1 MHSDVIVIGSG
12 LAGYSVA
19 REWRKLQSEASIRLI
34 TAEDGAFYS
43 KPLLSTAVA
52 HQKSPETLM
61 LGKAEG
67 MSAQIKGP
75 VMTHTVVTAID
86 TAANTVTVASGET
99 FSYTTLILAMGSSPL
114 VLPEATDAFYPY
126 SRESYAALRAALTPG
141 MPVNIIGSGLVGC
154 EFAHDLQTGG
164 HPVTVFG
171 LDKHPLARFLP
182 SEIGAAL
189 QAAMAAHG
197 VTWHLGIQNP
207 MEHPAWA
214 PKACTVVAIGAA
226 PNIELV
232 KGQLDTAKGILVNQH
247 LQTSVPNVY
256 ALGDCAEVR
265 GYGWMPYIAP
275 ILSQARALVQ
285 NVVGNPTA
293 FVLNVFPVVVKTPS
307 FPLCCFAPATD
318 VVGQWKVQEVNEGWV
333 GEYLDAQGQLHGFV
347 LSGKNT
353 QDKQIYLER
362 LFINR

>member
-19 REWRKLQSEASIRLI
+19 REWRKLQPEASIRMI

-43 KPLLSTAVA
+43 KPLLSTAMA
-52 HQKSPETLM
+52 HQKNPETLM

-75 VMTHTVVTAID
+75 VMTHTPVTAID
-86 TAANTVTVASGET
+86 TAANTVTVASGEI
-99 FSYTTLILAMGSSPL
+99 FSYTTLVLAMGSSPIP
-114 VLPEATDAFYPY
+114 LPEVKDAFYPY

-154 EFAHDLQTGG
+154 EFAHDLQSGG
-164 HPVTVFG
+164 HSVAVFG
-171 LDKHPLARFLP
+171 MDAHPLARFLP
-182 SEIGAAL
+182 PEIGQAL

-197 VTWHLGIQNP
+197 VTWHLGVQSP
-207 MEHPAWA
+207 MAHPAWNL
-214 PKACTVVAIGAA
+214 KACTVVAIGAA
-226 PNIELV
+226 PNIALV
-232 KGQLDTAKGILVNQH
+232 KGQVETAKGILVDAH
-247 LQTSVPNVY
+247 LRTSVPNVY

-275 ILSQARALVQ
+275 ILSQARALAQ
-285 NVVGNPTA
+285 NLVGNVTE
-293 FVLNVFPVVVKTPS
+293 FVPNVFPVVVKTPS
-307 FPLCCFAPATD
+307 FPLCCFAPA
-318 VVGQWKVQEVNEGWV
+318 VGVAGQWQVQQVNEGWV
-333 GEYLDAQGQLHGFV
+333 GEYLDTTGQLQGFV

-353 QDKQIYLER
+353 QDKQSYLER
-362 LFINR
+362 LFLNR